1 MIHFPKCLEWPKLGQ
16 SETGVQEFLLSLPC
30 GCRFPRPRA
39 IPLCFP
45 WRMSRRLYVR
55 WSSRD
60 LNHPPWDAGTTNWQ
74 LYLLYC
80 SSSPVRFFFFFFQLD
95 FQICLIIEIPESLEK
110 KIGLESAVYLRVSW
124 ILKWCEVMWLCRC
137 TLPQAPAFHRSSLCY
152 LHCVSLFH
160 LSLISVVFS

>member
-30 GCRFPRPRA
+30 GCRFPRPWA

-45 WRMSRRLYVR
+45 WRVSRRLCVR
-55 WSSRD
+55 WSSQD

-74 LYLLYC
+74 LYLLYR
-80 SSSPVRFFFFFFQLD
+80 SSSPVRYFFFPIRFSNMLD
-95 FQICLIIEIPESLEK
+95 NRNPRKLGKK
-110 KIGLESAVYLRVSW
+110 KIGLESAVYLGVSW
-124 ILKWCEVMWLCRC
+124 ILKWGEVMWLCRC
-137 TLPQAPAFHRSSLCY
+137 TLPQAPAFHTSSLCY

-160 LSLISVVFS
+160 RSLISVVFS